1 MVAPGPYSV
10 QLNVY
15 NLFDAGY
22 IVSAHGN
29 SPNLNMPGAPRNA
42 MLSLQYRM

>member
-1 MVAPGPYSV
+1 
-10 QLNVY
+10 
-15 NLFDAGY
+15 
-22 IVSAHGN
+22 VSAHGS